1 MFRTGEGLFD
11 MTLLDRINDDS
22 FMANLKERFQVRREI
37 FYIIFLVLFPFP
49 VAPLLAGVKGAW
61 WLEGG
66 TSEAALPCSGIC
78 LLDMV
83 PRRTAVVPMN
93 LRSGRSA

>member
-37 FYIIFLVLFPFP
+37 FFFYWCCSHFLWRRSLPVLGAPGGWKAGLVKRRCLVLAF
-49 VAPLLAGVKGAW
+49 V
-61 WLEGG
+61 
-66 TSEAALPCSGIC
+66 C
-78 LLDMV
+78 
-83 PRRTAVVPMN
+83 
-93 LRSGRSA
+93 